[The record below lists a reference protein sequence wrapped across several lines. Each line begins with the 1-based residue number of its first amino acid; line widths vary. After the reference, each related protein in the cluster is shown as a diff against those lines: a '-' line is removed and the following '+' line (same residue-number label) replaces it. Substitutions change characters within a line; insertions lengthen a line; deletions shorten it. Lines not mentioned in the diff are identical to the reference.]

1 VLEFFIP
8 GIVYMADAVGAQT
21 ETLIVRG
28 LSVGIGIRE
37 VVRQELLTSLLV
49 GATVSLAFL
58 PAGIWRWG
66 DSGVA
71 LAVALALLATC
82 STATLVAMALPWLLH
97 RLGRD
102 PPSAA
107 GRWQPSSR
115 TCCPRSS
122 TCSSLNMVG

>member
-58 PAGIWRWG
+58 PAG
-66 DSGVA
+66 
-71 LAVALALLATC
+71 L
-82 STATLVAMALPWLLH
+82 
-97 RLGRD
+97 
-102 PPSAA
+102 
-107 GRWQPSSR
+107 
-115 TCCPRSS
+115 
-122 TCSSLNMVG
+122 